1 MGHNAYFKINTTQHW
16 WARKLSVARGTVA
29 LATPYHVGLV
39 LAVYFV
45 LLLDKSK
52 GEPAIICSFKKYK
65 TRSYSTQADECERGT
80 IRT

>member
-1 MGHNAYFKINTTQHW
+1 MHNIFKINTTQDW
-16 WARKLSVARGTVA
+16 WAPVGTVA

-39 LAVYFV
+39 LAPRTVGQT
-45 LLLDKSK
+45 SK
-52 GEPAIICSFKKYK
+52 GEPAGLLSSALLKKYE